1 MGVGRTEESNTNT
14 GDEEEAIVVCKT
26 KGEDDG
32 AEGAPG
38 RGGRKGRR
46 RRRWWRHQEK
56 KGGCGGEK
64 VGEPAS
70 ASIHVFSVV
79 ARYDPDVRS

>member
-1 MGVGRTEESNTNT
+1 MKEVEVKEGG
-14 GDEEEAIVVCKT
+14 G
-26 KGEDDG
+26 GG
-32 AEGAPG
+32 AEG
-38 RGGRKGRR
+38 
-46 RRRWWRHQEK
+46 E

>member
-1 MGVGRTEESNTNT
+1 M
-14 GDEEEAIVVCKT
+14 AVVVVVAAK
-26 KGEDDG
+26 
-32 AEGAPG
+32 
-38 RGGRKGRR
+38 
-46 RRRWWRHQEK
+46 EK

>member
-1 MGVGRTEESNTNT
+1 MKVEVMVQGQKEEVKEEAEVVQ
-14 GDEEEAIVVCKT
+14 EEEEVVVLMLT
-26 KGEDDG
+26 V
-32 AEGAPG
+32 
-38 RGGRKGRR
+38 
-46 RRRWWRHQEK
+46 
-56 KGGCGGEK
+56 

>member
-1 MGVGRTEESNTNT
+1 MKVEVMGQEKEEAKEEA
-14 GDEEEAIVVCKT
+14 EEEKKKEVEEVVVLMLMV
-26 KGEDDG
+26 
-32 AEGAPG
+32 
-38 RGGRKGRR
+38 
-46 RRRWWRHQEK
+46 
-56 KGGCGGEK
+56 